1 MRNPRRPRP
10 HLARVLTSG
19 WLVLVLPLCLAAGTP
34 AVAIAAADTCQPE
47 AVASDF
53 CSKFTTHS
61 DVAAVLPE
69 ALVYVDGTGLTPQPL
84 LTLDTLAHPLPGY
97 LTTPSGRSP
106 PLG

>member
-1 MRNPRRPRP
+1 M
-10 HLARVLTSG
+10 LTSG
-19 WLVLVLPLCLAAGTP
+19 LLALALPVCLAAGTP
-34 AVAIAAADTCQPE
+34 ASAIAAADTCQPE
-47 AVASDF
+47 VVASDF

-69 ALVYVDGTGLTPQPL
+69 ALVSVDGTGPTPQPL
-84 LTLDTLAHPLPGY
+84 FTLDALAHLLPGY